1 MSAMLELPPHLN
13 HGWVSQSIQMHM
25 EYEVTQLIRQSW
37 EVEKCPHFVSWLKG
51 LIIYHSFS
59 ALGSWICCGDRGSS
73 SPPSLSFKLR
83 CSQDYVHLELLSYP
97 LVRVL
102 SSQESLSLSVWWYL
116 SSKGFSGV
124 TTLPLCPTL
133 SWDPTPCL
141 FSLHSYT
148 LPTSSF
154 TSSEKLS
161 PRGVGQVSKPY
172 WTGSVLTTYTVCMF
186 WLQFVWIATTS
197 QNTNA
202 IHLYCILPYSEW
214 SLRFRTHI
222 REGFRYTCIHD
233 RTYFSLVLD

>member
-1 MSAMLELPPHLN
+1 MLSRLCSSGTAVIPS
-13 HGWVSQSIQMHM
+13 G
-25 EYEVTQLIRQSW
+25 
-37 EVEKCPHFVSWLKG
+37 KG
-51 LIIYHSFS
+51 PIHV
-59 ALGSWICCGDRGSS
+59 R
-73 SPPSLSFKLR
+73 SL
-83 CSQDYVHLELLSYP
+83 CH
-97 LVRVL
+97 LVRDGTF
-102 SSQESLSLSVWWYL
+102 

-233 RTYFSLVLD
+233 RTYFPLVLD